1 MPGGPMNYDQLSI
14 EYGRHRRINPGVLA
28 SLLERVGDCNSPVV
42 LEVGCGT
49 GNYLEAVETITGA
62 EVHGID
68 PSNEML
74 ERLRERLPEAKI
86 QRASAEELPFEDGS
100 IDLIY
105 SVDVIHHVLNRPA
118 YFREARRVLKQG
130 GTLCTV
136 TDSAEDIHNRVPL
149 SSHFPET
156 IALELRRYPSIDLL
170 RDEMAD
176 AGFISIAASQTR
188 HEYDLLDATPWRDKA
203 FSSLHLITPEQHA
216 SGVARMQADLERG
229 PIHAVSLYTLLWG
242 TSDWN
247 RRRLVLLS

>member
-1 MPGGPMNYDQLSI
+1 MPGGPINYDRLSI
-14 EYGRHRRINPGVLA
+14 EYGRHRRINPGVLTA
-28 SLLERVGDCNSPVV
+28 LLEQVGGRDAPIV

-49 GNYLEAVETITGA
+49 GNYLEAVETITGV

-68 PSNEML
+68 PSSEML
-74 ERLRERLPEAKI
+74 ERLRERLPEAKV
-86 QRASAEELPFEDGS
+86 QRATAEELPFENS
-100 IDLIY
+100 SFDLIY

-118 YFREARRVLKQG
+118 YFREALRVLKQG

-156 IALELRRYPSIDLL
+156 IEHELRRYPSIDLL

-176 AGFISIAASQTR
+176 AGFMSIAASQTR

-203 FSSLHLITPEQHA
+203 FSSLHLITPEQHS
-216 SGVARMQADLERG
+216 SGVARMQADLAKG
-229 PIHAVSLYTLLWG
+229 PIHGVSLYTLLWG
-242 TSDWN
+242 N
-247 RRRLVLLS
+247 AGLA

>member
-1 MPGGPMNYDQLSI
+1 MPGGTLNYDQLAN

-28 SLLERVGDCNSPVV
+28 VLLEQVGGRNAPTV

-49 GNYLEAVETITGA
+49 GNYLEAMETITGV

-68 PSNEML
+68 PSSEML
-74 ERLRERLPEAKI
+74 ERLRERLPAAKV
-86 QRASAEELPFEDGS
+86 QRASAEELPFEKDS
-100 IDLIY
+100 FDLIY
-105 SVDVIHHVLNRPA
+105 SIDVIHHVLNRPA
-118 YFREARRVLKQG
+118 YFQEAQRVLKQG
-130 GTLCTV
+130 GMLCTV

-156 IALELRRYPSIDLL
+156 IELELRRYPSIDLL

-176 AGFISIAASQTR
+176 AGFLSIVASQTR
-188 HEYDLLDATPWRDKA
+188 TEYDLIDAAPWRDKA

-216 SGVARMQADLERG
+216 SGMARMQADLERG

-242 TSDWN
+242 S
-247 RRRLVLLS
+247 SESE

>member
-14 EYGRHRRINPGVLA
+14 DYGRHRRINPGVLSA
-28 SLLERVGDCNSPVV
+28 LLECVAGREAPIV

-49 GNYLEAVETITGA
+49 GNYLEAVGTITGA
-62 EVHGID
+62 DVHGID
-68 PSNEML
+68 PSSEML

-86 QRASAEELPFEDGS
+86 ERASAEGLPFENDS
-100 IDLIY
+100 FDLIY
-105 SVDVIHHVLNRPA
+105 SVDVIHHVLDRPA

-130 GTLCTV
+130 GTVCTV
-136 TDSAEDIHNRVPL
+136 TDSAEDIHSRVPL

-156 IALELRRYPSIDLL
+156 IEQELRRYPSIDLL

-188 HEYDLLDATPWRDKA
+188 HDYDLLDAAPWRDKA

-216 SGVARMQADLERG
+216 SGVARMQADLARG

-242 TSDWN
+242 NAGSE
-247 RRRLVLLS
+247 

>member
-1 MPGGPMNYDQLSI
+1 MPGGPLNYDQLSV

-28 SLLERVGDCNSPVV
+28 SILERVGARDAPVV

-68 PSNEML
+68 PSREML
-74 ERLRERLPEAKI
+74 DRFRERLPEAKI
-86 QRASAEELPFEDGS
+86 QRASAEELPFENGS
-100 IDLIY
+100 FDLIF

-118 YFREARRVLKQG
+118 YFQEARRVLKQG

-136 TDSAEDIHNRVPL
+136 TDSAEDIHKRVPL

-156 IALELRRYPSIDLL
+156 IEHELRRYPSVDLL
-170 RDEMAD
+170 RDEMAE
-176 AGFISIAASQTR
+176 AGFVSIVASQTR
-188 HEYDLLDATPWRDKA
+188 YDYDLLDVAPWRDKA
-203 FSSLHLITPEQHA
+203 FSSLHLITPVQHA
-216 SGVARMQADLERG
+216 SGVARMQADLAIG

-242 TSDWN
+242 SAGLD
-247 RRRLVLLS
+247 

>member
-1 MPGGPMNYDQLSI
+1 MPGGTMNYDQLSI

-28 SLLERVGDCNSPVV
+28 TILERVGDREAPVV

-49 GNYLEAVETITGA
+49 GNYLEAVESISGA
-62 EVHGID
+62 KVHGID
-68 PSNEML
+68 PSSEML
-74 ERLRERLPEAKI
+74 ERLRERLPAAKV
-86 QRASAEELPFEDGS
+86 QRASAEELPFENGS
-100 IDLIY
+100 FDLIY
-105 SVDVIHHVLNRPA
+105 SVDVIHHVINRPA
-118 YFREARRVLKQG
+118 YFREALRVLKQG

-156 IALELRRYPSIDLL
+156 IDYELRRYPSIDLL

-188 HEYDLLDATPWRDKA
+188 HEYDLIDAAPWRDKA

-216 SGVARMQADLERG
+216 SGVARMEADLAQG

-242 TSDWN
+242 SAGPA
-247 RRRLVLLS
+247 